1 MLRAAG
7 IGPGDEVVV
16 PSFGDIGLAGEVVAV
31 GAAPV
36 FADIDPSSY
45 CLDADSVAA
54 MVSSRT
60 VAVVVVHRFGRSAD
74 LGPLRQLGRRH
85 GLLVLEEDDEDTS
98 PDASGADRVD
108 GQELDELEQVRLR
121 RAHAVYFD
129 SRLRG
134 VRTPPH
140 GDGHTYRSYV
150 VRVPGNGRPDRDAF
164 ARALRARG
172 VECAVPV
179 RTPVHRMPG
188 FRRGVLLP
196 ETERAAAETLALPM
210 AASLTRRQVR
220 RVVAACNAL
229 GGPLRAEPGFRMAAA
244 F

>member
-1 MLRAAG
+1 MGTVAKLRAAE

-16 PSFGDIGLAGEVVAV
+16 PSFGDIGPAGAVVAV
-31 GAAPV
+31 GAVPV

-60 VAVVVVHRFGRSAD
+60 AAVIAVHRFGLPAD
-74 LGPLRQLGRRH
+74 LGRIRQLGRRQ
-85 GLLVLEEDDEDTS
+85 GLLVLEENDDTW
-98 PDASGADRVD
+98 PDASGVEELD
-108 GQELDELEQVRLR
+108 GQEQVRSR
-121 RAHAVYFD
+121 RERAAYFE

-134 VRTPPH
+134 VRTPQH

-210 AASLTRRQVR
+210 AVSLTRRQIR
-220 RVVAACNAL
+220 RIVSACNAL
-229 GGPLRAEPGFRMAAA
+229 GGPLRAESGFRMAAA